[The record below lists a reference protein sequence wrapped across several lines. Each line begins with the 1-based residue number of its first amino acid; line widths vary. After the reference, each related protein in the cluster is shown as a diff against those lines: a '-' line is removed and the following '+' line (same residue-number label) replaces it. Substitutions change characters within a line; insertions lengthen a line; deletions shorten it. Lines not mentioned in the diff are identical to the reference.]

1 MNRLGL
7 KPRGEG
13 EKMKSEEIEEIASR
27 YRNKLPKL
35 VIEKMKKFILDKR
48 LTRDEAERF
57 AREVYKEYLGN
68 RVEPGEA
75 VGIVTAQSIGEPS
88 TQLTLR
94 TFHFAGVRE
103 QSILLGLPRL
113 IEIVDARKTP
123 STPIMR
129 IPLEPEYAQN
139 KAKAQKV
146 LKQIQLTYLI
156 DLVSSVAYNL
166 KKNAVILKLDE
177 EAMKNHGVTLSQ
189 IESILSQSKYRYE
202 VKNDTITI
210 YTTEG
215 IDIDKF
221 REKLLSTKIKGVRK
235 ITKAI
240 LKYENGEYVILTEG
254 SNLKEI
260 LEIPG
265 VDYRRVWTNNIHE
278 IAEVLGIEA
287 ARNAIVRE
295 LRTVLEE
302 QGLDVDIRHL
312 LLLADMM
319 TLSGSVKQI
328 GRHGVVRLKSS
339 PLARA
344 AFEISVQTLLDAAV
358 RGEVDTL
365 RGNVE
370 RILIGKEIL
379 VGVGQVTLLMQHP
392 GAVDGGQQNREQSSE
407 RESGTQS

>member
-1 MNRLGL
+1 
-7 KPRGEG
+7 
-13 EKMKSEEIEEIASR
+13 
-27 YRNKLPKL
+27 
-35 VIEKMKKFILDKR
+35 
-48 LTRDEAERF
+48 
-57 AREVYKEYLGN
+57 
-68 RVEPGEA
+68 
-75 VGIVTAQSIGEPS
+75 
-88 TQLTLR
+88 
-94 TFHFAGVRE
+94 
-103 QSILLGLPRL
+103 
-113 IEIVDARKTP
+113 
-123 STPIMR
+123 
-129 IPLEPEYAQN
+129 
-139 KAKAQKV
+139 
-146 LKQIQLTYLI
+146 
-156 DLVSSVAYNL
+156 
-166 KKNAVILKLDE
+166 
-177 EAMKNHGVTLSQ
+177 SQ